1 MPLPSL
7 TWTFLIEV
15 FHNIK
20 KKTKQKLHLFVCLLH
35 LCFQR
40 NLMNL
45 GSEKWGET
53 CPQSHTH
60 TDFGWKRQ
68 SPPLP
73 KQILS
78 RGTCSLLS
86 ISSLQR
92 LWSFWL
98 PVSSPGEGEN
108 LPGDA
113 PAAQA
118 AGGESAGGRRPRT
131 LDSKTWLD
139 ISCLLGSGGEP
150 LKVASPK
157 HAC

>member
-1 MPLPSL
+1 MLLPSL

-20 KKTKQKLHLFVCLLH
+20 NPEATSLCMPSTFV
-35 LCFQR
+35 F
-40 NLMNL
+40 
-45 GSEKWGET
+45 SEKLDELGVREMRWNLPSE
-53 CPQSHTH
+53 SHS
-60 TDFGWKRQ
+60 DFGWKRQ

-78 RGTCSLLS
+78 WGTCSLLS

-92 LWSFWL
+92 LWSFWF
-98 PVSSPGEGEN
+98 PVGRPGEGEN

-150 LKVASPK
+150 IKVASPK
-157 HAC
+157 HTC

>member
-1 MPLPSL
+1 MLLPSL

-20 KKTKQKLHLFVCLLH
+20 KTEATSLCMPSTFV
-35 LCFQR
+35 FRETWWTWGQR
-40 NLMNL
+40 NEVKL
-45 GSEKWGET
+45 E
-53 CPQSHTH
+53 SHS
-60 TDFGWKRQ
+60 DFGWKRQ

-92 LWSFWL
+92 LWSFWF
-98 PVSSPGEGEN
+98 PVGRPGEGEN

-118 AGGESAGGRRPRT
+118 AGGESAGGRRLRT

-150 LKVASPK
+150 IKVASPK

>member
-1 MPLPSL
+1 MLLPSL

-20 KKTKQKLHLFVCLLH
+20 KKQKLHLFVCLLH
-35 LCFQR
+35 LF
-40 NLMNL
+40 
-45 GSEKWGET
+45 SEKLDELGVREMRWNLPSE
-53 CPQSHTH
+53 SHS
-60 TDFGWKRQ
+60 DFGWKRQ

-78 RGTCSLLS
+78 WGTCSLLS

-92 LWSFWL
+92 LWSFWF
-98 PVSSPGEGEN
+98 PVGRPGEGEN

-150 LKVASPK
+150 IKVASPK
-157 HAC
+157 HTC